1 MNAAASNPILMT
13 SATDA
18 ATMPTGNSN
27 SIGRTEVTA
36 DSQWTW
42 WQNALAG
49 NAASITEDEPQTG
62 YYRVR
67 RKGQDGFSPVAYWI
81 DSKTGKQRCHLDGKD
96 FDEQR
101 ALEIWPYASKQPV
114 RKDAYD
120 FRLING
126 HWPDEHVAVVGH
138 NKSPVADDIAAL
150 KDRIADLAREAEK
163 LIAAGAAQS
172 DTECNQASDL
182 AQTFG
187 ELEGKISRLHKDE
200 KEPHLEAGRAV
211 DRKWFGL
218 RDRAA
223 ELKRR
228 LKLAVVTPF
237 LAKKVEATEKADAA
251 AVLSGADPA
260 TLPNVRLTA
269 GSSKRSTA
277 LRTRLSA
284 EITDWDVL
292 LASLKTHPEIRETAQ
307 RIADAS
313 AKARVEL
320 PGTRIIKSMVAA

>member
-1 MNAAASNPILMT
+1 MT
-13 SATDA
+13 SPND
-18 ATMPTGNSN
+18 
-27 SIGRTEVTA
+27 
-36 DSQWTW
+36 QWTW

-49 NAASITEDEPQTG
+49 SAASITDGEPQTG

-67 RKGQDGFSPVAYWI
+67 RKGQDGFSPVAYWT

-114 RKDAYD
+114 TAEAYD
-120 FRLING
+120 ERLRTG
-126 HWPDEHVAVVGH
+126 KWPDEHAAVVNH
-138 NKSPVADDIAAL
+138 NRAPVADDIAAL
-150 KDRIADLAREAEK
+150 QDRIEDLAREAEK
-163 LIAAGAAQS
+163 LIAAGPAQTDAES
-172 DTECNQASDL
+172 DQASDL

-187 ELEGKISRLHKDE
+187 ELETRIKRLHQAEKD
-200 KEPHLEAGRAV
+200 PYLEAGRVV

-237 LAKKVEATEKADAA
+237 LTRKREETEQADAT

-277 LRTRLSA
+277 LRSYFRA
-284 EITDWDVL
+284 EIEDKAKL
-292 LASLKTHPEIRETAQ
+292 LDALKDHPELFACIQA
-307 RIADAS
+307 IADAA
-313 AKARVEL
+313 AKQKIAL
-320 PGTRIIKSMVAA
+320 PGCRVVKEQRAA

>member
-1 MNAAASNPILMT
+1 MT
-13 SATDA
+13 SND
-18 ATMPTGNSN
+18 
-27 SIGRTEVTA
+27 
-36 DSQWTW
+36 QWTW
-42 WQNALAG
+42 WQNALIG
-49 NAASITEDEPQTG
+49 KIASITDSEPQTG

-67 RKGQDGFSPVAYWI
+67 RKGRDGFSPVAYWT

-114 RKDAYD
+114 TADAYD
-120 FRLING
+120 ERLRTG
-126 HWPDEHVAVVGH
+126 KWPDESAAVVGH

-150 KDRIADLAREAEK
+150 QDRIEDLAREAEK
-163 LIAAGAAQS
+163 LITAGPAQT
-172 DTECNQASDL
+172 DAECNQASDL

-211 DRKWFGL
+211 DRKWFSL

-237 LAKKVEATEKADAA
+237 LTKKREETEQADAA

-269 GSSKRSTA
+269 GSSKRSSA
-277 LRTRLSA
+277 LRTYYRA
-284 EITDWDVL
+284 EIEDKAKLIDALKDHPEL
-292 LASLKTHPEIRETAQ
+292 LACIQ
-307 RIADAS
+307 GIADAA
-313 AKARVEL
+313 AKQKLAL
-320 PGTRIIKSMVAA
+320 PGCRVVKEQRAA

>member
-1 MNAAASNPILMT
+1 MT
-13 SATDA
+13 TD
-18 ATMPTGNSN
+18 T
-27 SIGRTEVTA
+27 
-36 DSQWTW
+36 QWIW
-42 WQNALAG
+42 WQNALIG
-49 NAASITEDEPQTG
+49 NAASITDGEPQTG

-67 RKGQDGFSPVAYWI
+67 RKGQDGFSPVAYWT

-114 RKDAYD
+114 TPDAYD
-120 FRLING
+120 ERLRTG
-126 HWPDEHVAVVGH
+126 KWPDEHSAVVNH
-138 NKSPVADDIAAL
+138 NRAPVADDIAAL
-150 KDRIADLAREAEK
+150 QDRIEDLAREAEK
-163 LIAAGAAQS
+163 LITAGPAQT
-172 DTECNQASDL
+172 DAECNQASDL

-187 ELEGKISRLHKDE
+187 ELEGKISRLHKEE
-200 KEPHLEAGRAV
+200 KEPHLDAGRAV

-237 LAKKVEATEKADAA
+237 LTRKVEATEKADAA

-277 LRTRLSA
+277 LRTFYRA
-284 EITDWDVL
+284 EIEDKAKLLDALKDHPEL
-292 LASLKTHPEIRETAQ
+292 LACIQA
-307 RIADAS
+307 IADAA
-313 AKARVEL
+313 AKQKLAL
-320 PGTRIIKSMVAA
+320 PGCKVIKEQRAA

>member
-1 MNAAASNPILMT
+1 MT
-13 SATDA
+13 SPD
-18 ATMPTGNSN
+18 
-27 SIGRTEVTA
+27 
-36 DSQWTW
+36 DQWTW

-49 NAASITEDEPQTG
+49 NVAPIVDGEPMTG

-67 RKGQDGFSPVAYWI
+67 RKGQDGFSPVVYWI

-101 ALEIWPYASKQPV
+101 ALEIWPYASKRPV

-120 FRLING
+120 FRLIHG
-126 HWPDEHVAVVGH
+126 RWPDESEAVVGH
-138 NKSPVADDIAAL
+138 NKSPVADEIAAL
-150 KDRIADLAREAEK
+150 KDRIEDLAREAEK
-163 LIAAGAAQS
+163 LIAAGPAKT
-172 DTECNQASDL
+172 DDDCNQASDL

-200 KEPHLEAGRAV
+200 KEPHLEGGRAV

-228 LKLAVVTPF
+228 LKAAVVTPF
-237 LAKKVEATEKADAA
+237 LAKKVEETEKADAA

-269 GSSKRSTA
+269 GSSKRSSA
-277 LRTRLSA
+277 LRTYYRA
-284 EITDWDVL
+284 EIEDKTKL
-292 LASLKTHPEIRETAQ
+292 LDALKDHPEVLACIQA
-307 RIADAS
+307 IADAA
-313 AKARVEL
+313 AKQKIAL
-320 PGTRIIKSMVAA
+320 PGTRVVKEQRAA